1 MEKRSPV
8 RTVPESQGS
17 LRTAWAEQAEA
28 WTRWARA
35 PAHDSYWRFGRAAF
49 FELLPQPGRLTL
61 DLGCGEGRVSRDL
74 AALGHRV
81 VSVDIT
87 ISLVRDAKLA
97 AAEIPALVADA
108 RAIPLA
114 SNACDLAVAYMS
126 LMDFDDM
133 QRAVYETARILEP
146 GGRLCMAVVHPMNS
160 AGGFEGTDPD
170 APFVIRGTY
179 LEAHPYVDQ
188 VERDGMSM
196 TFSSRHHSIE
206 DYFRALEAA
215 GFLVEAVRE
224 VPVDE
229 ASTSLDQSRIRWR
242 RLPLFLDVRAVKPR

>member
-1 MEKRSPV
+1 MEKRTPL
-8 RTVPESQGS
+8 RTVPQSQGS
-17 LRTAWAEQAEA
+17 LREAWKGQAEA

-49 FELLPQPGRLTL
+49 FELLPRPGRLTL

-87 ISLVRDAKLA
+87 TSLVREAKLA
-97 AAEIPALVADA
+97 APEISVLVADA
-108 RAIPLA
+108 GAIPLA
-114 SNACDLAVAYMS
+114 SNACDLVVAYMS

-133 QRAVYETARILEP
+133 QRAVSETVRILEP
-146 GGRLCMAVVHPMNS
+146 GGHLCMAVVHPMNS
-160 AGGFEGTDPD
+160 AGAFEGTDPD

-179 LEAHPYVDQ
+179 LEAHTYIDQ

-196 TFSSRHHSIE
+196 TFSSRHHPIE
-206 DYFRALEAA
+206 GYFRALEAA
-215 GFLVEAVRE
+215 GLLVEMVRE

-229 ASTSLDQSRIRWR
+229 ASASVDQSRIRWR